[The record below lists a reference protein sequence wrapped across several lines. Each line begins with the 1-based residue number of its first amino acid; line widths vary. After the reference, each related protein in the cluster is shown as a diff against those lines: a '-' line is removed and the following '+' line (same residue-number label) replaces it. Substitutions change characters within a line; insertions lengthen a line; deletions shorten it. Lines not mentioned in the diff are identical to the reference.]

1 MFTNKS
7 NMRILFKNILDKDVQ
22 CMLWPLNLM
31 QYMMLCPKYH
41 IKNNLITPNSLISN
55 IISII
60 ATVGFISS
68 SFYRTYEIIYYSVLK
83 STSFFISFVLY
94 YDCIYYVAGFI
105 MNCAMGILQTKN
117 MVKFVLIFQKIHR
130 FLNDG
135 SLFRRYVIMN
145 WIYFI
150 AALGFFFIILMLF
163 VMLFENWIFIIYGYE
178 LIFFDLNVVYFIRI
192 IKLLEDK
199 VVLYNKCLLNY
210 EKHTTDESYRQKIF
224 QVYVDLLECYNILK
238 KCFQQFLSNSY
249 NLTNAFFLVSFDINA
264 VLAIRS
270 LNLLEDKISL
280 WNVNMYEVRRLCK
293 NVLRLHRASFSKIRA
308 CGLFYVDAALQLAL
322 MSLLTNYVVVLLQFA
337 FL

>member
-1 MFTNKS
+1 MH
-7 NMRILFKNILDKDVQ
+7 ILFKNILDKDVQ

-31 QYMMLCPKYH
+31 QYMMLCPKYQ

-83 STSFFISFVLY
+83 SSFFMSFVLY
-94 YDCIYYVAGFI
+94 YDCIYYVVGFI

-135 SLFRRYVIMN
+135 SLFTRYVIMN

-178 LIFFDLNVVYFIRI
+178 LIFFDLNVVYLIRI

-199 VVLYNKCLLNY
+199 VLLYNKYLLNCQNLT
-210 EKHTTDESYRQKIF
+210 HDESYRQKMV
-224 QVYVDLLECYNILK
+224 QVYVDLLECYSILK
-238 KCFQQFLSNSY
+238 KSFQQFVS
-249 NLTNAFFLVSFDINA
+249 NAFIF
-264 VLAIRS
+264 
-270 LNLLEDKISL
+270 
-280 WNVNMYEVRRLCK
+280 C
-293 NVLRLHRASFSKIRA
+293 FS
-308 CGLFYVDAALQLAL
+308 D
-322 MSLLTNYVVVLLQFA
+322 
-337 FL
+337 